1 MGPFLFLTKLTH
13 KSLTTR
19 TTQRIISLENIR
31 SLEYDIGKKSLM
43 IYFNNDKV
51 EEFVSTTETNMAKK
65 IFDDYLINIRKK
77 HEVMEW

>member
-1 MGPFLFLTKLTH
+1 MGPFLFLTKLTQ
-13 KSLTTR
+13 KTLTTK

-31 SLEYDIGKKSLM
+31 SLDYDNRKKSLT
-43 IYFNNDKV
+43 ICFNNDKV
-51 EEFVSTTETNMAKK
+51 EEFISTTETNMAKK